1 MKELRDLGFV
11 EISPWYWKMDQPW
24 IDLVKAD
31 EKYLDLRIRHQP
43 VELALHSIRTLFRF
57 RCFENLS
64 NHPKR
69 RDSEWLRETVGY
81 DKSLTHFARI
91 DLVRTRQQL
100 SVWILPVNHC
110 SLERLSRSWLGR
122 CIKLLPLCAAGVGTH
137 QHLFWDCAQNILPN
151 GRPPDN
157 PLQLRF
163 GWFVLGNDSL
173 SQLYCDHMTS
183 TAFRILTLHHG
194 GAEDEISHWHSYVRR
209 WRLRADAALFA
220 ADGNRQAAAA
230 HTSSKLLCV
239 KTSV

>member
-31 EKYLDLRIRHQP
+31 EKYLDLRIHHQP
-43 VELALHSIRTLFRF
+43 VELALHNIRSLFRF

-110 SLERLSRSWLGR
+110 SLERLSRS
-122 CIKLLPLCAAGVGTH
+122 
-137 QHLFWDCAQNILPN
+137 
-151 GRPPDN
+151 
-157 PLQLRF
+157 
-163 GWFVLGNDSL
+163 
-173 SQLYCDHMTS
+173 
-183 TAFRILTLHHG
+183 
-194 GAEDEISHWHSYVRR
+194 
-209 WRLRADAALFA
+209 
-220 ADGNRQAAAA
+220 
-230 HTSSKLLCV
+230 
-239 KTSV
+239 

>member
-31 EKYLDLRIRHQP
+31 EKYLDLRIHHQP
-43 VELALHSIRTLFRF
+43 VELALHNIRTLFRF
-57 RCFENLS
+57 PCFENLS

-110 SLERLSRSWLGR
+110 SLERLSRS
-122 CIKLLPLCAAGVGTH
+122 
-137 QHLFWDCAQNILPN
+137 
-151 GRPPDN
+151 
-157 PLQLRF
+157 
-163 GWFVLGNDSL
+163 
-173 SQLYCDHMTS
+173 
-183 TAFRILTLHHG
+183 
-194 GAEDEISHWHSYVRR
+194 
-209 WRLRADAALFA
+209 
-220 ADGNRQAAAA
+220 
-230 HTSSKLLCV
+230 
-239 KTSV
+239 